1 MQDWALSFKNMQ
13 SICNQF
19 FSSRKIFGILSFIKS
34 FYTISKVEKI
44 NGWKWKC
51 FFFIFFYFFIAFY
64 SRFLV
69 FKMQKTFDH
78 QTKLPPLPLPTLE
91 DTCKKYLDSGK
102 QFFIN
107 GLISFT
113 LAFACRNEINSCK
126 SVPIECYIL
135 LVYQSGNIFIFNY
148 LVTSFHGNLEER
160 RRRTTRRKLS
170 FSCKDDY

>member
-1 MQDWALSFKNMQ
+1 MVESESA
-13 SICNQF
+13 F
-19 FSSRKIFGILSFIKS
+19 FLF
-34 FYTISKVEKI
+34 
-44 NGWKWKC
+44 
-51 FFFIFFYFFIAFY
+51 FFYFFIAFY